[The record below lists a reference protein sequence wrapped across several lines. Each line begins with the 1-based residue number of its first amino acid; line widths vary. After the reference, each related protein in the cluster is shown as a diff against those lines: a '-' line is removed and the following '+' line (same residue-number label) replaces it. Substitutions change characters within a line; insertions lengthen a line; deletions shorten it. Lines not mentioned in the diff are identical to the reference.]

1 MFRELPAFIREQV
14 RVFGPETW
22 QSVAFALWCWELI
35 LIRNLAAVFHKCWVC
50 GSTFGARV
58 LNFEM
63 TLKTL
68 LVYKHV
74 NRSGTDIRLL
84 ELTTVVVV
92 NLACQ
97 TRNMVIIKRMDPL
110 LFIFIPVLTPL
121 MGVDNNPTS
130 EIGPFVDDGEE
141 PFWVIFSFAW
151 YIYATSTSPV

>member
-1 MFRELPAFIREQV
+1 
-14 RVFGPETW
+14 
-22 QSVAFALWCWELI
+22 
-35 LIRNLAAVFHKCWVC
+35 
-50 GSTFGARV
+50 
-58 LNFEM
+58 M

-141 PFWVIFSFAW
+141 PF
-151 YIYATSTSPV
+151 